1 MFTVLAECFT
11 NMFPALT
18 ARTAYEVFYTRL
30 GQHALSVA
38 NYWYDPRHRDLYL
51 EYSLYLAVIDN
62 IKNKDMLTTMNS
74 SSKNSSANAKF
85 SNETSDDVE
94 TRVSVAISAV
104 AAATVKVAE
113 GHEFNSNNNFESVNS
128 AATIDEILAC
138 ASNNDDTN
146 FFEDDDDGIT
156 DAKTR
161 KLGLTR
167 LQRLILIGGPDD
179 GVISPWQSR

>member
-1 MFTVLAECFT
+1 
-11 NMFPALT
+11 MFPALT
-18 ARTAYEVFYTRL
+18 ARTAYEVFYTHL

-62 IKNKDMLTTMNS
+62 IKCKDMSTTMNS
-74 SSKNSSANAKF
+74 SSKDSFAIAKF
-85 SNETSDDVE
+85 ANDTSDDVE
-94 TRVSVAISAV
+94 ARVSVAIAAV
-104 AAATVKVAE
+104 AAATVTVAE
-113 GHEFNSNNNFESVNS
+113 GHEYNDNNDFGRVIS
-128 AATIDEILAC
+128 AATVDEILTC

-146 FFEDDDDGIT
+146 FFEDNDDDKIIT
-156 DAKTR
+156 NAKTR